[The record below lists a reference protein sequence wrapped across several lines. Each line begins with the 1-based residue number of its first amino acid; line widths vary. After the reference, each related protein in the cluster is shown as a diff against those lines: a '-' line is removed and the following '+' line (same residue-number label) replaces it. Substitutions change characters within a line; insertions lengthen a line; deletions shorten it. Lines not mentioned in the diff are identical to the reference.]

1 LTMTGSGGHA
11 SVAWGANT
19 LTFEGLDRNL
29 LTADDFL
36 FV

>member
-1 LTMTGSGGHA
+1 MTDSGGDA
-11 SVAWGANT
+11 SVTWGQNNT
-19 LTFEGLDRNL
+19 LTFAGLDRTL